1 MKEINDLYDYG
12 YKIVQKSDYFKFSL
26 DSMLLSNFVGINM
39 SDSKLLDFCT
49 GNCPVP
55 IILSNSIKN
64 IVAFEVQKEIYELG
78 DESLKLNNINNVKLI
93 NDDIKNIGNYYE
105 EGYFD
110 IITCNPPYFKVIDSS
125 RINDNNVK
133 AIARHEILIKLEDIV
148 SLAYKF
154 LRDKGKLYIVYR
166 PDRLMDLLKL
176 FNKYKFGVKK
186 LQCCYNNSD
195 SLSSMILI
203 EAMKNGQDDLKILAP
218 LFTENYRRNE
228 GN

>member
-26 DSMLLSNFVGINM
+26 DSMLLANFVNINM

-49 GNCPVP
+49 GNCPIP

-78 DESLKLNNINNVKLI
+78 DESLNLNNINNVKLI

-166 PDRLMDLLKL
+166 PDRLMELLKL
-176 FNKYKFGVKK
+176 FDKYKFGVKK

-218 LFTENYRRNE
+218 LYTENYRR
-228 GN
+228 

>member
-12 YKIVQKSDYFKFSL
+12 YKIVQNSDYFKFSL

-125 RINDNNVK
+125 RINENNVK

-166 PDRLMDLLKL
+166 PDRLMELLKL

-203 EAMKNGQDDLKILAP
+203 EAMKNGQDDLKIMAP
-218 LFTENYRRNE
+218 LYTENYRR
-228 GN
+228 

>member
-26 DSMLLSNFVGINM
+26 DSMLLANFVNINM
-39 SDSKLLDFCT
+39 ADSKLLDFCT
-49 GNCPVP
+49 GNCPIP

-78 DESLKLNNINNVKLI
+78 DESLTLNNINNVKLI

-125 RINDNNVK
+125 RINDNSVK
-133 AIARHEILIKLEDIV
+133 AIARHEILIKLEEIV

-166 PDRLMDLLKL
+166 PDRLMELLKL
-176 FNKYKFGVKK
+176 FDKYKFGVKK

-203 EAMKNGQDDLKILAP
+203 EAMKNGHDDLKILAP
-218 LFTENYRRNE
+218 LYTENYRR
-228 GN
+228 

>member
-26 DSMLLSNFVGINM
+26 DSMLLANFVNINM
-39 SDSKLLDFCT
+39 ADSKLLDFCT
-49 GNCPVP
+49 GNCPIP

-78 DESLKLNNINNVKLI
+78 DESLTLNNINNVKLI

-110 IITCNPPYFKVIDSS
+110 IITCNPPYFKVINSS
-125 RINDNNVK
+125 RINDNSVK

-166 PDRLMDLLKL
+166 PDRLMELLKL
-176 FNKYKFGVKK
+176 FDKYKFGVKK

-218 LFTENYRRNE
+218 LYTENYRR
-228 GN
+228 

>member
-12 YKIVQKSDYFKFSL
+12 YKIVQNSDYFKFSL
-26 DSMLLSNFVGINM
+26 DSMLLANFVNINM
-39 SDSKLLDFCT
+39 ADSKLLDFCT
-49 GNCPVP
+49 GNCPIP

-78 DESLKLNNINNVKLI
+78 DESLKLNSINNVRLI

-125 RINDNNVK
+125 KINDNNVK

-148 SLAYKF
+148 SLAYKY
-154 LRDKGKLYIVYR
+154 LRDKGKLYMVYR
-166 PDRLMDLLKL
+166 PDRLMELLKL
-176 FNKYKFGVKK
+176 FDKYKFGVKK
-186 LQCCYNNSD
+186 LQCCYNNSE

-218 LFTENYRRNE
+218 LYTENYRR
-228 GN
+228 

>member
-12 YKIVQKSDYFKFSL
+12 YKIVQNSDYFKFSL
-26 DSMLLSNFVGINM
+26 DSMLLANFVGINM

-49 GNCPVP
+49 GNCPIP

-78 DESLKLNNINNVKLI
+78 DESLTLNYIHNVKLI

-166 PDRLMDLLKL
+166 PDRLMELLKL

-228 GN
+228 

>member
-26 DSMLLSNFVGINM
+26 DSMLLANFVNINM

-49 GNCPVP
+49 GNCPIP

-166 PDRLMDLLKL
+166 PDRLMELLKL
-176 FNKYKFGVKK
+176 FDKYKIGVKK

-218 LFTENYRRNE
+218 LYTENYRR
-228 GN
+228 

>member
-26 DSMLLSNFVGINM
+26 DSMLLANFVNINM
-39 SDSKLLDFCT
+39 ADSKLLDFCT
-49 GNCPVP
+49 GNCPIP

-78 DESLKLNNINNVKLI
+78 DESLTLNNINNVKLI

-125 RINDNNVK
+125 KINDNNVK

-166 PDRLMDLLKL
+166 PDRLMELLKL
-176 FNKYKFGVKK
+176 FDKYKFGVKK

-218 LFTENYRRNE
+218 LYTENYRR
-228 GN
+228 

>member
-12 YKIVQKSDYFKFSL
+12 YKIVQNSDYFKFSL
-26 DSMLLSNFVGINM
+26 DSMLLANFVNINM
-39 SDSKLLDFCT
+39 ADSKLLDFCT
-49 GNCPVP
+49 GNCPIP

-125 RINDNNVK
+125 KINDNNVK

-166 PDRLMDLLKL
+166 PDRLMELLKL
-176 FNKYKFGVKK
+176 FDKYKFGVKK
-186 LQCCYNNSD
+186 LQCCYNNSE

-218 LFTENYRRNE
+218 LFTENYRR
-228 GN
+228 

>member
-12 YKIVQKSDYFKFSL
+12 YKIVQNSDYFKFSL
-26 DSMLLSNFVGINM
+26 DSMLLANFVNINM
-39 SDSKLLDFCT
+39 ADSKLLDFCT
-49 GNCPVP
+49 GNCPIP

-64 IVAFEVQKEIYELG
+64 IVAFEVQKEIFELG
-78 DESLKLNNINNVKLI
+78 DESLTLNNINNVKLI

-125 RINDNNVK
+125 KINDNNVK
-133 AIARHEILIKLEDIV
+133 AIARHEILIKLEDIA

-166 PDRLMDLLKL
+166 PDRLMELLKL
-176 FNKYKFGVKK
+176 FDKYKFGVKK

-218 LFTENYRRNE
+218 LYTENYRR
-228 GN
+228 

>member
-26 DSMLLSNFVGINM
+26 DSMLLANFVNINM
-39 SDSKLLDFCT
+39 ADSKLLDFCT
-49 GNCPVP
+49 GNCPIP

-78 DESLKLNNINNVKLI
+78 NESLTLNNINNVKLI

-166 PDRLMDLLKL
+166 PDRLMELLKL
-176 FNKYKFGVKK
+176 FDKYKFGVKK

-203 EAMKNGQDDLKILAP
+203 EAMKNGHDDLKILAP
-218 LFTENYRRNE
+218 LYTENYRR
-228 GN
+228 

>member
-26 DSMLLSNFVGINM
+26 DSMLLANFVNINM
-39 SDSKLLDFCT
+39 ADSKLLDFCT
-49 GNCPVP
+49 GNCPIP

-78 DESLKLNNINNVKLI
+78 DESLTLNNINNVKLI

-110 IITCNPPYFKVIDSS
+110 IITCNPPYFKVINSS

-166 PDRLMDLLKL
+166 PDRLTELLKL
-176 FNKYKFGVKK
+176 FDKYRFGVKK
-186 LQCCYNNSD
+186 LQCCYNNSE

-218 LFTENYRRNE
+218 LFAENYRR
-228 GN
+228 

>member
-26 DSMLLSNFVGINM
+26 DSMLLANFVNINM
-39 SDSKLLDFCT
+39 ADSKLLDFCT
-49 GNCPVP
+49 GNCPIP

-78 DESLKLNNINNVKLI
+78 DESLTLNNINNVKLI

-125 RINDNNVK
+125 KINDNNVK

-166 PDRLMDLLKL
+166 PDRLMELLKL
-176 FNKYKFGVKK
+176 FDKYRFGVKK
-186 LQCCYNNSD
+186 LQCCYNNSE

-218 LFTENYRRNE
+218 LYTENYRR
-228 GN
+228 

>member
-26 DSMLLSNFVGINM
+26 DSMLLANFVNINM
-39 SDSKLLDFCT
+39 ADSKLLDFCT
-49 GNCPVP
+49 GNCPIP

-78 DESLKLNNINNVKLI
+78 DESLTLNNINNVKLI

-125 RINDNNVK
+125 KINDNNVK

-166 PDRLMDLLKL
+166 PDRLMELLKL
-176 FNKYKFGVKK
+176 FDKYKFGVKK

-203 EAMKNGQDDLKILAP
+203 EAMKNGQDDLKIMAP
-218 LFTENYRRNE
+218 LYTENYRR
-228 GN
+228 

>member
-26 DSMLLSNFVGINM
+26 DSMLLANFVNINM
-39 SDSKLLDFCT
+39 ADSKLLDFCT
-49 GNCPVP
+49 GNCPIP

-78 DESLKLNNINNVKLI
+78 DESLTLNNINNVKLI

-166 PDRLMDLLKL
+166 PDRLMELLKL
-176 FNKYKFGVKK
+176 FDKYKFGVKK

-218 LFTENYRRNE
+218 LFTENYRR
-228 GN
+228 

>member
-26 DSMLLSNFVGINM
+26 DSMLLANFVNINM
-39 SDSKLLDFCT
+39 ADSKLLDFCT
-49 GNCPVP
+49 GNCPIP

-78 DESLKLNNINNVKLI
+78 DESLTLNNINNVKLI

-125 RINDNNVK
+125 RINDNSVK

-166 PDRLMDLLKL
+166 PDRLTELLKL
-176 FNKYKFGVKK
+176 FDKYRFGVKK

-218 LFTENYRRNE
+218 LYTENYRR
-228 GN
+228 

>member
-1 MKEINDLYDYG
+1 MIIMKEINDLYDYG

-26 DSMLLSNFVGINM
+26 DSMLLANFVNINM
-39 SDSKLLDFCT
+39 SDSNLLDFCT
-49 GNCPVP
+49 GNCPIP

-64 IVAFEVQKEIYELG
+64 IVAFEIQKEIYELG

-148 SLAYKF
+148 YLAYKF

-166 PDRLMDLLKL
+166 PDRLMELLKL
-176 FNKYKFGVKK
+176 FDKYKFGVKK

-218 LFTENYRRNE
+218 LYTENYRR
-228 GN
+228 

>member
-26 DSMLLSNFVGINM
+26 DSMLLANFVNINM

-49 GNCPVP
+49 GNCPIP

-78 DESLKLNNINNVKLI
+78 DESLNLNNINNVKLI

-166 PDRLMDLLKL
+166 PDRLMELLKL
-176 FNKYKFGVKK
+176 FDKYKFGVKK

-195 SLSSMILI
+195 SLSSIILI

-218 LFTENYRRNE
+218 LYTENYRR
-228 GN
+228 

>member
-26 DSMLLSNFVGINM
+26 DSMLLANFVNINM
-39 SDSKLLDFCT
+39 ADSKLLDFCT
-49 GNCPVP
+49 GNCPIP

-78 DESLKLNNINNVKLI
+78 DESLTLNNINNVKLI

-166 PDRLMDLLKL
+166 PDRLMELLKL
-176 FNKYKFGVKK
+176 FDKYRFGVKK
-186 LQCCYNNSD
+186 LQCCYNNSE

-218 LFTENYRRNE
+218 LFTENYRRY
-228 GN
+228 

>member
-26 DSMLLSNFVGINM
+26 DSMLLANFVNINM

-49 GNCPVP
+49 GNCPIP

-93 NDDIKNIGNYYE
+93 NDDIKNIGNYYK

-148 SLAYKF
+148 YLAYKF

-166 PDRLMDLLKL
+166 PDRLMELLKL
-176 FNKYKFGVKK
+176 FDKYKFGVKK
-186 LQCCYNNSD
+186 LQCCYNNSE

-218 LFTENYRRNE
+218 LYTENYRR
-228 GN
+228 

>member
-26 DSMLLSNFVGINM
+26 DSMLLANFVNINM

-49 GNCPVP
+49 GNCPIP

-110 IITCNPPYFKVIDSS
+110 IITCNPTYFKVIDSS

-166 PDRLMDLLKL
+166 PDRLMELLKL
-176 FNKYKFGVKK
+176 FDKYKFGVKK
-186 LQCCYNNSD
+186 LQCCYNNSE

-218 LFTENYRRNE
+218 LYTENYRR
-228 GN
+228 

>member
-26 DSMLLSNFVGINM
+26 DSMLLANFVNINM
-39 SDSKLLDFCT
+39 ADSKLLDFCT
-49 GNCPVP
+49 GNCPIP

-78 DESLKLNNINNVKLI
+78 DESLTLNNINNVKLI

-110 IITCNPPYFKVIDSS
+110 IITCNPPYFKVINSS

-166 PDRLMDLLKL
+166 PDRLMELLKL
-176 FNKYKFGVKK
+176 FDKYKFGVKK
-186 LQCCYNNSD
+186 LQCCYNNSE

-218 LFTENYRRNE
+218 LYTENYRR
-228 GN
+228 

>member
-12 YKIVQKSDYFKFSL
+12 YKIVQNSDYFKFSL
-26 DSMLLSNFVGINM
+26 DSMLLANFVSINM

-49 GNCPVP
+49 GNCPIP

-93 NDDIKNIGNYYE
+93 NDDIKNIDNYYE
-105 EGYFD
+105 DGYFD

-166 PDRLMDLLKL
+166 PDRLMELLKL
-176 FNKYKFGVKK
+176 FDKYKFGVKK
-186 LQCCYNNSD
+186 LQCCYNNSE
-195 SLSSMILI
+195 SSSSMILI

-218 LFTENYRRNE
+218 LYTENYRR
-228 GN
+228 

>member
-26 DSMLLSNFVGINM
+26 DSMLLANFVNINM

-49 GNCPVP
+49 GNCPIP

-125 RINDNNVK
+125 RINDNSVK

-154 LRDKGKLYIVYR
+154 LRDKGKLYMVYR
-166 PDRLMDLLKL
+166 PDRLMEILKL
-176 FNKYKFGVKK
+176 FDKYKFGVKK

-218 LFTENYRRNE
+218 LYTENYRR
-228 GN
+228 

>member
-26 DSMLLSNFVGINM
+26 DSMLLANFVNINM

-49 GNCPVP
+49 GNCPIP

-133 AIARHEILIKLEDIV
+133 AIARHEIVIKLEDID

-166 PDRLMDLLKL
+166 PDRLMELLNL
-176 FNKYKFGVKK
+176 FDKYKFGVKK

-218 LFTENYRRNE
+218 LYTENYRR
-228 GN
+228 

>member
-1 MKEINDLYDYG
+1 M
-12 YKIVQKSDYFKFSL
+12 
-26 DSMLLSNFVGINM
+26 
-39 SDSKLLDFCT
+39 
-49 GNCPVP
+49 
-55 IILSNSIKN
+55 
-64 IVAFEVQKEIYELG
+64 QKEIYELG
-78 DESLKLNNINNVKLI
+78 DESLKLNSINNVRLI

-148 SLAYKF
+148 SLAYKY

-166 PDRLMDLLKL
+166 PDRLMELLKL
-176 FNKYKFGVKK
+176 FDKYKFGVKK

-218 LFTENYRRNE
+218 LYTENYRR
-228 GN
+228 

>member
-26 DSMLLSNFVGINM
+26 DSMLLANFVNINM
-39 SDSKLLDFCT
+39 ADSKLLDFCT
-49 GNCPVP
+49 GNCPIP

-78 DESLKLNNINNVKLI
+78 DESLTLNNINNVKLI

-125 RINDNNVK
+125 KINDNNVK

-148 SLAYKF
+148 FLAYKF

-166 PDRLMDLLKL
+166 PDRLMELLKL
-176 FNKYKFGVKK
+176 FDKYKFGVKK

-218 LFTENYRRNE
+218 LFTENYRR
-228 GN
+228 

>member
-26 DSMLLSNFVGINM
+26 DSMLLANFVNINM
-39 SDSKLLDFCT
+39 ADSKLLDFCT
-49 GNCPVP
+49 GNCPIP

-78 DESLKLNNINNVKLI
+78 DESLTLNNIDNVKLI

-125 RINDNNVK
+125 RINDNSVK

-166 PDRLMDLLKL
+166 PDRLMELLKL
-176 FNKYKFGVKK
+176 FDKYKFGVKK
-186 LQCCYNNSD
+186 LQCCYNNSE

-218 LFTENYRRNE
+218 LFTENYRR
-228 GN
+228 

>member
-26 DSMLLSNFVGINM
+26 DSMLLANFVNINM
-39 SDSKLLDFCT
+39 ADSKLLDFCT
-49 GNCPVP
+49 GNCPIP

-78 DESLKLNNINNVKLI
+78 DESLTLNNINNVKLI

-166 PDRLMDLLKL
+166 PDRLMELLKL
-176 FNKYKFGVKK
+176 FDKYKFGVKK

-203 EAMKNGQDDLKILAP
+203 EAMKNGQDDLKIMAP
-218 LFTENYRRNE
+218 LYTENYRR
-228 GN
+228 

>member
-26 DSMLLSNFVGINM
+26 DSMLLANFVNINM
-39 SDSKLLDFCT
+39 ADSKLLDFCT
-49 GNCPVP
+49 GNCPIP

-166 PDRLMDLLKL
+166 PDRLMELLKL
-176 FNKYKFGVKK
+176 FDKYKFGVKK
-186 LQCCYNNSD
+186 LQCCYNNSE

-203 EAMKNGQDDLKILAP
+203 EAMKNGQDDLKILTP
-218 LFTENYRRNE
+218 LYTENYRR
-228 GN
+228 

>member
-26 DSMLLSNFVGINM
+26 DSMLLANFVNINM
-39 SDSKLLDFCT
+39 ADSKLLDFCT
-49 GNCPVP
+49 GNCPIP

-78 DESLKLNNINNVKLI
+78 DESLTLNNINNVKLI

-125 RINDNNVK
+125 RINDNSVK

-166 PDRLMDLLKL
+166 PDRLTELLKL
-176 FNKYKFGVKK
+176 FDKYRFGVKK
-186 LQCCYNNSD
+186 LQCCYNNSE

-218 LFTENYRRNE
+218 LFAENYRR
-228 GN
+228 

>member
-12 YKIVQKSDYFKFSL
+12 YKILQNSDYFKFSL
-26 DSMLLSNFVGINM
+26 DSMLLAKFVNINM

-49 GNCPVP
+49 GNCPIP

-78 DESLKLNNINNVKLI
+78 VESLTLNNINNVKLI

-110 IITCNPPYFKVIDSS
+110 IITCNPPYFKVIGSS
-125 RINDNNVK
+125 RINDNSVK

-166 PDRLMDLLKL
+166 PDRLMELLKL
-176 FNKYKFGVKK
+176 FDKYKFGVKK
-186 LQCCYNNSD
+186 LQCCYNNSE

-203 EAMKNGQDDLKILAP
+203 EAMKNGHDDLKILAP
-218 LFTENYRRNE
+218 LYTENYRR
-228 GN
+228 

>member
-26 DSMLLSNFVGINM
+26 DSMLLANFVNINM
-39 SDSKLLDFCT
+39 ADSKLLDFCT
-49 GNCPVP
+49 GNCPIP

-78 DESLKLNNINNVKLI
+78 DESLTLNNINNVKLI

-110 IITCNPPYFKVIDSS
+110 IITCNPPYFKVINSS
-125 RINDNNVK
+125 RINENNVK

-148 SLAYKF
+148 SLAYKY

-166 PDRLMDLLKL
+166 PDRLMELLKL
-176 FNKYKFGVKK
+176 FDKYKFGVKK

-203 EAMKNGQDDLKILAP
+203 EAMKNGHDDLKILAP
-218 LFTENYRRNE
+218 LYTENYRR
-228 GN
+228 

>member
-26 DSMLLSNFVGINM
+26 DSMLLANFVNINM
-39 SDSKLLDFCT
+39 ADSKLLDFCT
-49 GNCPVP
+49 GNCPIP

-78 DESLKLNNINNVKLI
+78 DESLTLNNINNAKLI

-166 PDRLMDLLKL
+166 PDRLMELLKL
-176 FNKYKFGVKK
+176 FDKYKFGVKK

-203 EAMKNGQDDLKILAP
+203 EAMKNGHDDLKILAP
-218 LFTENYRRNE
+218 LYTENYRR
-228 GN
+228 

>member
-12 YKIVQKSDYFKFSL
+12 YKIVQNSDYFKFSL
-26 DSMLLSNFVGINM
+26 DSMLLAKFVNINM

-49 GNCPVP
+49 GNCPIP
-55 IILSNSIKN
+55 IILSSSIKN

-93 NDDIKNIGNYYE
+93 NDDIKNIDNYYE
-105 EGYFD
+105 DGYFD

-148 SLAYKF
+148 SLAYKY

-166 PDRLMDLLKL
+166 PDRLMELLKL
-176 FNKYKFGVKK
+176 FDKYKFGVKK

-218 LFTENYRRNE
+218 LYTENYRR
-228 GN
+228 

>member
-26 DSMLLSNFVGINM
+26 DSMLLANFVNINM
-39 SDSKLLDFCT
+39 ADSKLLDFCT
-49 GNCPVP
+49 GNCPIP

-78 DESLKLNNINNVKLI
+78 DESLTLNNINNVKLI
-93 NDDIKNIGNYYE
+93 NDDIKNIVNYYE

-125 RINDNNVK
+125 RINDNSVK

-166 PDRLMDLLKL
+166 PDRLTELLKL
-176 FNKYKFGVKK
+176 FDKYRFGVKK
-186 LQCCYNNSD
+186 LQCCYNNSE

-218 LFTENYRRNE
+218 LFAENYRR
-228 GN
+228 

>member
-12 YKIVQKSDYFKFSL
+12 YKIFQKSDYFKFSL
-26 DSMLLSNFVGINM
+26 DSMLLANFVNINM

-49 GNCPVP
+49 GNCPIP

-148 SLAYKF
+148 YLAYKF

-166 PDRLMDLLKL
+166 PDRLMELLKL
-176 FNKYKFGVKK
+176 FDKYKFGVKK

-218 LFTENYRRNE
+218 LYTENYRR
-228 GN
+228 

>member
-26 DSMLLSNFVGINM
+26 DSMLLANFVNINM
-39 SDSKLLDFCT
+39 ADSKLLDFCT
-49 GNCPVP
+49 GNCPIP

-64 IVAFEVQKEIYELG
+64 IVAFEVQMEIYELG
-78 DESLKLNNINNVKLI
+78 DESLTLNNINNVKLI

-110 IITCNPPYFKVIDSS
+110 IITCNPPYFKVIGSS
-125 RINDNNVK
+125 RINDNSVK

-166 PDRLMDLLKL
+166 PDRLMELLKL
-176 FNKYKFGVKK
+176 FDKYKFGVKK

-203 EAMKNGQDDLKILAP
+203 EAMKNGHDDLKILAP
-218 LFTENYRRNE
+218 LYTEKYRR
-228 GN
+228 

>member
-26 DSMLLSNFVGINM
+26 DSMLLANFVNINM
-39 SDSKLLDFCT
+39 ADSKLLDFCT
-49 GNCPVP
+49 GNCPIP

-78 DESLKLNNINNVKLI
+78 DESLTLNNINNVKLI

-110 IITCNPPYFKVIDSS
+110 IITCNPPYFKVIGSS
-125 RINDNNVK
+125 RINDNSVK
-133 AIARHEILIKLEDIV
+133 AIARHEILIKLEDII

-166 PDRLMDLLKL
+166 PDRLMELLKL
-176 FNKYKFGVKK
+176 FDKYKFGVKK

-203 EAMKNGQDDLKILAP
+203 EAMKNGHDDLKILAP
-218 LFTENYRRNE
+218 LYTENYRR
-228 GN
+228 